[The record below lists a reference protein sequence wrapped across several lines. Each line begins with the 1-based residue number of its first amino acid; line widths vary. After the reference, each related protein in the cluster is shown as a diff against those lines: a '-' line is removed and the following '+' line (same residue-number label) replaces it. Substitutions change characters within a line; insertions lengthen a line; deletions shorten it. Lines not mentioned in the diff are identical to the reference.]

1 MPGVGKMTQ
10 LGKALAHEPGDL
22 GSVLKNHIK
31 KPDAMHICNPSIPIA
46 KLGGGEQKQEPLTGW
61 KYTEAEMR
69 ETLLS
74 KVEGENRPQKAVL

>member
-1 MPGVGKMTQ
+1 
-10 LGKALAHEPGDL
+10 
-22 GSVLKNHIK
+22 
-31 KPDAMHICNPSIPIA
+31 MHICNPSIPMA
-46 KLGGGEQKQEPLTGW
+46 KLGGGEQEQEPLTGW